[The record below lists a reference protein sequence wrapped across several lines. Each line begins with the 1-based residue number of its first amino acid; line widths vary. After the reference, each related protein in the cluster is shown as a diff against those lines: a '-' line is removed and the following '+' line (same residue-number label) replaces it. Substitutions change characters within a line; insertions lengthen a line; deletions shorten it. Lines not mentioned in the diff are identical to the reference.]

1 VSADDKEVYQ
11 GRMSAGSVEAYT
23 AEEYLELEAGNAAA
37 LEIVY
42 NQTQLDPFSRVGQL
56 LRLRFDANGM
66 QDLSA
71 TLPFQPTPTMTVLP

>member
-1 VSADDKEVYQ
+1 
-11 GRMSAGSVEAYT
+11 MSAGSVEAYT
-23 AEEYLELEAGNAAA
+23 AEEFLEVEAGNAAA

-66 QDLSA
+66 QDISA
-71 TLPFQPTPTMTVLP
+71 TPPYLPTPTQTSVP